1 MQIIK
6 RNGGVEKFDFEKIL
20 KNIKNH
26 CERNGCER
34 VKVVSLCQG
43 VQDKLFN
50 FISTYEIN
58 ELIAS
63 DAISMLTVQPDYG
76 KLAASIIVENYH
88 KSFEMDLV
96 RLYKECYYAGAVSG
110 EFFSIVEN
118 YGEFL
123 GDLIDDSRDYK
134 YDYFGLK
141 TLERAYLLKIN
152 GKVVE
157 SPQRML
163 MRVTVGIFMDYFG
176 SEDMNEEKMKD
187 ISETYYML
195 SNHFYT
201 HASPTIFN
209 SGTNTKQ
216 FASCFLLSMKD
227 DSLPGIYE
235 SLADCAKI
243 SKIAGGIG
251 INVSNI
257 RAKGSKLV
265 SSNGTSNG
273 IVPMLR
279 VFNESAR
286 YIDQG
291 GKRKGGYCIYL
302 EPWHADVFEFLELK
316 KNHGDEHRRCR
327 DLFFALWISDLFM
340 ERVETNMEW
349 SLFCPNDVELYGF
362 YGEEFKRRYLT
373 YEMAGLARKRVKAR
387 DLWRN
392 ILTSQI
398 ETGGPFML
406 YKDACNEKNNQKNGG
421 YISSSN
427 LCTEII
433 QFHNVDK
440 VAVCNLAS
448 ISLTACVVEGKFSR
462 AILERVV
469 RRVVRNL
476 NLISA
481 KTEYATSCSGRDW
494 DEWGPIGIG
503 VQGLADVF
511 QMLGMPFGGRESR
524 ELNVE
529 IFEWLYY
536 FAIEESMLI
545 AKERGYAYKKFVGS
559 PFSKGELQ
567 LDMWGV
573 KGDEK
578 WSVLREEVKAYG
590 TANSVL
596 TTIMPTAS
604 TAQILGN
611 SENIEP
617 VTNNLYV
624 RRVIAGEYEIINKNL
639 VRELIAE
646 GLWNKVMLNEIVR
659 ARGSIQGIL
668 SIPKRLR
675 DIYKTVWEIPQRTII
690 DMAVDRAPYIDQS
703 QSLNVYMESPD
714 YAKLS
719 SMHFYGWRSGLK
731 TGMYYLRTQPA
742 NNPIQFSLETCTSCS
757 V

>member
-6 RNGGVEKFDFEKIL
+6 RDGSVEKFNFEKIL

-26 CERNGCER
+26 CERNGIER

-50 FISTYEIN
+50 FISTYEIS
-58 ELIAS
+58 ELVAS
-63 DAISMLTVQPDYG
+63 DAISMLTVDPHYG
-76 KLAASIIVENYH
+76 KLAGSIIVENYH
-88 KSFEMDLV
+88 KSFEMDFTK
-96 RLYKECYYAGAVSG
+96 LYTECYYAGVISE

-118 YGEFL
+118 YGVFL
-123 GDLIDDSRDYK
+123 GSLIDNSRDYK

-141 TLERAYLLKIN
+141 TLEKTYLIKID

-157 SPQRML
+157 SPQKML
-163 MRVTVGIFMDYFG
+163 MRVTVGIFMHYF
-176 SEDMNEEKMKD
+176 DALNEERIKE
-187 ISETYYML
+187 IQETYYML

-209 SGTNTKQ
+209 SGTNTRQ
-216 FASCFLLSMKD
+216 FASCFLMSMKS
-227 DSLPGIYE
+227 DSLDGIYE
-235 SLADCAKI
+235 TLADCAKI
-243 SKIAGGIG
+243 SKSAGGIG
-251 INVSNI
+251 INISNI

-265 SSNGTSNG
+265 KSNGTSNG

-302 EPWHADVFEFLELK
+302 EPWHADVYEFLELK

-327 DLFFALWISDLFM
+327 DLFYALWISDLFM
-340 ERVETNMEW
+340 ERVEGNEEW
-349 SLFCPNDVELYGF
+349 SLFCPNDVELYGY
-362 YGEEFKRRYLT
+362 YGEDFRKRYLAC
-373 YEMAGLARKRVKAR
+373 EMGGLARKKVKAR

-433 QFHNVDK
+433 QFHDTDK

-448 ISLTACVVEGKFSR
+448 ISLTACVVDGKFSR
-462 AILERVV
+462 LILEKVV

-476 NLISA
+476 NMISA
-481 KTEYATSCSGRDW
+481 KTEYNTKCSGKDW

-511 QMLGMPFGGRESR
+511 QMLGMSFGGKESR

-536 FAIEESMLI
+536 FAVEESMLI
-545 AKERGYAYKKFVGS
+545 AKERGHAYKQFVGS
-559 PFSKGELQ
+559 PFSRGELQ

-578 WSVLREEVKAYG
+578 WDILREEVRVYG

-624 RRVIAGEYEIINKNL
+624 RRVIAGEYELINKNL
-639 VRELIAE
+639 VDELIGE

-668 SIPKRLR
+668 TIPKRLR
-675 DIYKTVWEIPQRTII
+675 DIYKTVWEIPQRAII

-742 NNPIQFSLETCTSCS
+742 NNPIQFSLDSCTSCN

>member
-1 MQIIK
+1 MQITK
-6 RNGGVEKFDFEKIL
+6 RSGTVEKFDFEKIL

-26 CERNGCER
+26 CERNGIEK

-43 VQDKLFN
+43 IQEKLFN
-50 FISTYEIN
+50 FITTFEIS

-63 DAISMLTVQPDYG
+63 DAISMLTVHPDYE
-76 KLAASIIVENYH
+76 KLASSIIVENYH
-88 KSFEMDLV
+88 KSFEMDFKK
-96 RLYKECYYAGAVSG
+96 LYTNCYYAGAISE

-118 YGEFL
+118 YGDFL
-123 GDLIDDSRDYK
+123 GGIIDNSRDYK

-141 TLERAYLLKIN
+141 TLEKTYLLKID

-157 SPQRML
+157 SPQKML
-163 MRVTVGIFMDYFG
+163 MRVTVGIFMHYFD
-176 SEDMNEEKMKD
+176 SMNEERMRE
-187 ISETYYML
+187 IQETYYML

-209 SGTNTKQ
+209 AGTNIRQ
-216 FASCFLLSMKD
+216 FASCFLMSMKN
-227 DSLPGIYE
+227 DSLEGIYE
-235 SLADCAKI
+235 TLADCAKI
-243 SKIAGGIG
+243 SKSAGGIG

-302 EPWHADVFEFLELK
+302 EPWHADVYEFLELK

-327 DLFFALWISDLFM
+327 DLFYALWISDLFM
-340 ERVETNMEW
+340 ERVEENAEW
-349 SLFCPNDVELYGF
+349 SLFCPNDVELYGH
-362 YGEEFKRRYLT
+362 YGKEFKKRYLAC
-373 YEMAGLARKRVKAR
+373 EMGGLARKRVKAR

-433 QFHNVDK
+433 QFHDVDK

-448 ISLTACVVEGKFSR
+448 ISLTACVVDGKFSR
-462 AILERVV
+462 LILEKVV

-476 NLISA
+476 NMISA
-481 KTEYATSCSGRDW
+481 KTEYSTKCSGKDW

-511 QMLGMPFGGRESR
+511 QMLGMSFGGAESR

-536 FAIEESMLI
+536 FAVEESMLI
-545 AKERGYAYKKFVGS
+545 AKERGYAYKQFVGS
-559 PFSKGELQ
+559 PFSRGELQ

-573 KGDEK
+573 QGDEK
-578 WSVLREEVKAYG
+578 WDILRDEVCRYG

-639 VRELIAE
+639 VKELIAE
-646 GLWNKVMLNEIVR
+646 GLWSKVMLNEIVK

-675 DIYKTVWEIPQRTII
+675 EIYKTVWEIPQRAVI

-742 NNPIQFSLETCTSCS
+742 NNPIQFSLDNCTSCS

>member
-1 MQIIK
+1 MQITK
-6 RNGGVEKFDFEKIL
+6 RNGTVEKFDFEKIL
-20 KNIKNH
+20 KNIKKH
-26 CERNGCER
+26 CERNGVER

-43 VQDKLFN
+43 IQEKIFN
-50 FISTYEIN
+50 FITTFEIS

-63 DAISMLTVQPDYG
+63 DAISMLTVHPDYG
-76 KLAASIIVENYH
+76 KLASSIIVENYH
-88 KSFEMDLV
+88 KSFEMDL
-96 RLYKECYYAGAVSG
+96 RKLYTECYYEGIVSE
-110 EFFSIVEN
+110 EFYSIIDN
-118 YGEFL
+118 YGDTL
-123 GDLIDDSRDYK
+123 GAMIVDEMDYK

-141 TLERAYLLKIN
+141 TLEKTYMLKIN
-152 GKVVE
+152 GRVVE
-157 SPQRML
+157 TPQRML
-163 MRVTVGIFMDYFG
+163 MRVTVGIFSHYF
-176 SEDMNEEKMKD
+176 EKLNEERLKD
-187 ISETYYML
+187 IQETYYML

-209 SGTNTKQ
+209 AGTNTDQ
-216 FASCFLLSMKD
+216 FASCFLMAMGE
-227 DSLPGIYE
+227 DSLEGIYRTL
-235 SLADCAKI
+235 SDCAKI
-243 SKIAGGIG
+243 SKGAGGIG

-257 RAKGSKLV
+257 RASGSKLV
-265 SSNGTSNG
+265 STNGTSNG
-273 IVPMLR
+273 LVPMLR

-302 EPWHADVFEFLELK
+302 EPWHADVFDFLDLK

-340 ERVETNMEW
+340 ERVEANEEW
-349 SLFCPNDVELYGF
+349 SLFCPNDVELYGY
-362 YGEEFKRRYLT
+362 YGEEFKRRYLAC
-373 YEMAGLARKRVKAR
+373 EGAGLARRRVKAR

-433 QFHNVDK
+433 QFHDAGK

-448 ISLTACVVEGKFSR
+448 ISLTACVRDGKFSKHV
-462 AILERVV
+462 LERIV

-476 NLISA
+476 NHISS
-481 KTEYATSCSGRDW
+481 KTRYNTKCCGRDW
-494 DEWGPIGIG
+494 EEWGPIGIG

-511 QMLGMPFGGRESR
+511 QMLGMAFEGREAK
-524 ELNVE
+524 ELNAE
-529 IFEWLYY
+529 IFEWLYFY
-536 FAIEESMLI
+536 AIEESMLI
-545 AKERGYAYKKFVGS
+545 AKERGRPYKQFAGS
-559 PFSKGELQ
+559 PFSRGELQ
-567 LDMWGV
+567 LDMWGMR
-573 KGDEK
+573 GDEK
-578 WSVLREEVKAYG
+578 WGVLRDQVKMYG

-624 RRVIAGEYEIINKNL
+624 RRVIAGEYEVVNKNL
-639 VRELIAE
+639 VSVLGEL
-646 GLWNKVMLNEIVR
+646 GLWNKVMLDEIVK
-659 ARGSIQGIL
+659 ARGSIQGIVR
-668 SIPKRLR
+668 IPKHVR
-675 DIYKTVWEIPQRTII
+675 DVYKTVWEISQKAVI

-703 QSLNVYMESPD
+703 QSLNIYMENPN
-714 YAKLS
+714 YAKLG
-719 SMHFYGWRSGLK
+719 SMHFYGWKSGLK

-742 NNPIQFSLETCTSCS
+742 SNPIQFSLDNCESCS